1 MTSTLLHRPAQFPLK
16 ALSLGVALAFTLLVP
31 VSSQAAD
38 SVSESTA
45 RNVNIAPGLL
55 SHALAQFAVAVGV
68 PLSFDP
74 AQLGNRQS
82 PGLQGNYSAQ
92 AGFAQLLEGSGF
104 ELISTGGNGYTV
116 APRVSADGALELG
129 ATNVSALRDDNAET
143 YGGGQVAKVAQVG
156 IFGNQALKDL
166 PFSVTSYTAK
176 TIADQQAQTVGDVLL
191 NDASVRQS
199 SGFGNFSQV
208 FMIRGLPLVSDDIS
222 YNGLYGILPR
232 QIVATEALERVDLFK
247 GPNAFVNGVTPSGSG
262 IGGGVNLQPKRAQD
276 VPTRSIT
283 LEHSSDGQVGGH
295 LDLGQRFGEDNRFGA
310 RVNLMQREG
319 DTAVDD
325 EDRRS
330 SLISL
335 GLDYHGDRLRLSADL
350 GYQKQVINQGRSVIY
365 VDSALSKAPKV
376 PHANASYAQSWSYS
390 QLEDTFGM
398 ARAEYDLSDNWTAY
412 VSGGAK
418 HTRENGVYSSLTVTN
433 LNGNAKGGMLYS
445 PHDEDNKS
453 LMAGLNGHFNT
464 GPVSHQLNFG
474 LAGIWGQQRSAFE
487 TIGAASRY
495 DSNLYDVTDKPRP
508 RPTSFASDI
517 SDPRIVGKN
526 TLRSAAVSDTLGL
539 LDDRVLLTLGVRK
552 QTMNVDGW
560 NTASGARTS
569 SYEESIT
576 TPVYGLVIKPW
587 EHVSFYANRIEG
599 LAKGP
604 TPPTTAINRDETF
617 APVRSKQIEAGVRL
631 DMDSYGASLGVYRI
645 EQPSSYTQGGIFRVD
660 GQQENK
666 GVELNLYGEPLDGLR
681 LLSGATLMK
690 TEIEGSTN
698 GVNDGNRAVGVP
710 RFQFNLGADWDVP
723 GIEGAAVSARMLRTG
738 GQYLNAANTQSI
750 PAWNRFDLGS
760 RYAFKLDDKEI
771 TLRANLE
778 NVANKAYW
786 ASAYGGYLTQGTPR
800 TLKVSATL
808 DF

>member
-698 GVNDGNRAVGVP
+698 GVNDGKRAVGVP